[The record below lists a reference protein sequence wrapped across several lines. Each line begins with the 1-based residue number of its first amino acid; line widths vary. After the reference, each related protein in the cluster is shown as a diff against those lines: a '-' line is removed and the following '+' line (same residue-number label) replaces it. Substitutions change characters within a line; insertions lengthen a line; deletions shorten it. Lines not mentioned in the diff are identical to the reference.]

1 MCKYYD
7 AMKQA
12 PKWALRE
19 ITAGRL
25 KGKTDINPQWRYE
38 KLTEVFGTCG
48 DGWKYEVVDFQTV
61 PAANGE
67 IAAFAKINLYVKI
80 DGKWTDPIPGVG
92 GSMLVEQEKNGL
104 HTNDECYK
112 MAVTDALSVAGKM
125 LGLAADVYKGLWD
138 GTKYKE
144 LPKELTIDER
154 CNAFINYITT
164 ATMAQ
169 LNDEKVKAKFNALC
183 KDAGADKA
191 EQLNKAWQCR
201 LAAIAPLE
209 GNNA

>member
-191 EQLNKAWQCR
+191 DQLSRAWNAR
-201 LAAIAPLE
+201 LASLSTTE